1 MPAFDSLGP
10 AADAGH
16 MRRIPSRVIAPLIAV
31 LVLAACQGQQVNLLS
46 DPKQIL
52 AAAATTA
59 AGATS
64 VHLDLTADGTVS
76 LDPLGTG
83 AGTPIDLSG
92 TTLNGDLDLQNA
104 KTRATFSAPGLLG
117 LAGEVIAA
125 DAIYLKSTLT
135 GPKYRSVP
143 LTGESEPPLKGLTDL
158 LARTDLAPTKGAD
171 APCAGGTCYTLTMTL
186 DASDLGAIG
195 GGAALPSVLPVPI
208 PLPDVS
214 GAAVDL
220 TLHIDQATTRLSDA
234 TATVDLGDTGKLT
247 VQGTFTRWNEPV
259 TITPPPAD
267 QVEPAG

>member
-1 MPAFDSLGP
+1 
-10 AADAGH
+10 
-16 MRRIPSRVIAPLIAV
+16 
-31 LVLAACQGQQVNLLS
+31 
-46 DPKQIL
+46 
-52 AAAATTA
+52 
-59 AGATS
+59 
-64 VHLDLTADGTVS
+64 
-76 LDPLGTG
+76 
-83 AGTPIDLSG
+83 
-92 TTLNGDLDLQNA
+92 
-104 KTRATFSAPGLLG
+104 
-117 LAGEVIAA
+117 LAGEVIVA

-195 GGAALPSVLPVPI
+195 GGTALPSVLPVPI

-214 GAAVDL
+214 GAAVHL

-247 VQGTFTRWNEPV
+247 LQGTFTRWNEPV

-267 QVEPAG
+267 QVEPAS

>member
-1 MPAFDSLGP
+1 MRLTKRL
-10 AADAGH
+10 AA
-16 MRRIPSRVIAPLIAV
+16 APVAAAL
-31 LVLAACQGQQVNLLS
+31 LLSACQGQQVNLLT
-46 DPKQIL
+46 DPNQIL

-64 VHLDLTADGTVS
+64 AHVDLTAEGTVS

-83 AGTPIDLSG
+83 AGTPVDLSG
-92 TTLNGDLDLQNA
+92 TTVNADLDLQNA

-117 LAGEVIAA
+117 LAGEVIVA

-143 LTGESEPPLKGLTDL
+143 LSGESEPPLKGLTDL
-158 LARTDLAPTKGAD
+158 LGRTDLAPTKGAD
-171 APCAGGTCYTLTMTL
+171 APCAGGTCYTLSLKL
-186 DASDLGAIG
+186 DASDLGTVG
-195 GGAALPSVLPVPI
+195 GGGALPSVLPVPV
-208 PLPDVS
+208 PVPDLS
-214 GAAVDL
+214 GATVDL

-234 TATVDLGDTGKLT
+234 TAAIDLGDMGDLT

-259 TITPPPAD
+259 TITAPPAD